1 MFRSSRESR
10 TSVPLL
16 KKPLPAIPKR
26 LYHVR
31 IEEPLALRMERYAEF
46 LEAKTVDHVIT
57 QALDFVF
64 NKDSD
69 FKVWL
74 AEHPESMS
82 PLNGKRIRKETKSNG
97 NAVSVDELSSSV
109 ASARSTI

>member
-1 MFRSSRESR
+1 
-10 TSVPLL
+10 VPLL
-16 KKPLPAIPKR
+16 KKPLPVIPKR

-46 LEAKTVDHVIT
+46 LEAKTVDHVIS

-74 AEHPESMS
+74 AEHPESS
-82 PLNGKRIRKETKSNG
+82 ALLNGKRIRRDTKLNG
-97 NAVSVDELSSSV
+97 NAVVDERSSSV
-109 ASARSTI
+109 VTARSTI

>member
-1 MFRSSRESR
+1 
-10 TSVPLL
+10 VPLL
-16 KKPLPAIPKR
+16 KKPLPVIPKR

-31 IEEPLALRMERYAEF
+31 LEEPLALRMERYAEF
-46 LEAKTVDHVIT
+46 LEAKTVDHVIS

-74 AEHPESMS
+74 AEHPETNS
-82 PLNGKRIRKETKSNG
+82 PSNGKRIRKDTKPNG
-97 NAVSVDELSSSV
+97 NAVSLDERSSSL
-109 ASARSTI
+109 ATARSTI